1 MLAEEETGR
10 PYPLGDL
17 AALCEVA
24 PAGLREGA
32 LDRLD
37 RAGYVA
43 QEPSGEPGGGTVMVS
58 PTLEGRLAL
67 RRHLSALQ
75 ALPRSL
81 QEHMLGKRRRP

>member
-1 MLAEEETGR
+1 LAEEETGR

-67 RRHLSALQ
+67 QRHLSALQ

-81 QEHMLGKRRRP
+81 QERMLGKRRRP